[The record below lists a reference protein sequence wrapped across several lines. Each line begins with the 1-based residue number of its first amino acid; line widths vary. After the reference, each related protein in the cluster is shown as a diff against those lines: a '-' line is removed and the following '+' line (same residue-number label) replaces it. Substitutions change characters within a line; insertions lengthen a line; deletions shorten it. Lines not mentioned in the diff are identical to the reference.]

1 MIIAIRRERECYS
14 SALIHQHTVKTKSLK
29 LLNPD
34 NVIHVPQIV
43 KIVCVCVCVCVPALI
58 HNLLLLGEAPQYETA
73 MFFLSVCLSVHVRH
87 PYCT

>member
-1 MIIAIRRERECYS
+1 MIIAIRRERDCYS

-43 KIVCVCVCVCVPALI
+43 KIVCVCVCLPLYIIRYYWAKPPSMKQQC
-58 HNLLLLGEAPQYETA
+58 
-73 MFFLSVCLSVHVRH
+73 FFCPSVCLYMYVIPTVHK
-87 PYCT
+87 